1 MQSSKLH
8 HHWCNI
14 IVLPSFRSSL
24 RSTRKQKLVSFPA
37 VFVLSITT
45 LQILNTDIGYANPT
59 VPTCSR
65 CRQTNA
71 WTSRLSI
78 ALSPSCLY
86 LASTQSSTDLSTSSF
101 STTILPYRIRKE
113 SSSSN
118 ARNYRQ
124 VILPIV
130 RLGLIGPR
138 SWVYRW
144 KDLSVK

>member
-1 MQSSKLH
+1 MAFSESPRESNSTGLCK
-8 HHWCNI
+8 
-14 IVLPSFRSSL
+14 VRSSI
-24 RSTRKQKLVSFPA
+24 TIAFIPILVTKYA
-37 VFVLSITT
+37 
-45 LQILNTDIGYANPT
+45 QAEILNTDIGYANPT

-130 RLGLIGPR
+130 RLGLIGPKRCQIGR
-138 SWVYRW
+138 SAT
-144 KDLSVK
+144 

>member
-1 MQSSKLH
+1 MAFSESPRESNSTGLCK
-8 HHWCNI
+8 
-14 IVLPSFRSSL
+14 VRSSI
-24 RSTRKQKLVSFPA
+24 TIAFIPILVTKYA
-37 VFVLSITT
+37 
-45 LQILNTDIGYANPT
+45 QAEILNTDIGYANPT